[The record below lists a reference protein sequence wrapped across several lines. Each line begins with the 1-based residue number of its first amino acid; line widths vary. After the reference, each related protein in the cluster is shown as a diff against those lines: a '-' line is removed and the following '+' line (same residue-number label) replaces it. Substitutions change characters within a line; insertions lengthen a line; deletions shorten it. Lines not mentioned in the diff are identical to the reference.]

1 MKTLKE
7 FVNLQEDIK
16 PYNILVIGHSAAA
29 VRDTAREE
37 PSTPIIDKVSK
48 QLGIK
53 ISHADFVGLHINKV
67 SGGHEVNSFE
77 LDEDLQVELPDSQGN
92 YKYQKPIKINPTDW
106 IIMPRG
112 LGTLG
117 FTGSRNWYDMI
128 KNLEEEGYF
137 ILNDMDCYDLCNS
150 KYMSYLK
157 CLQHDIRTPKTEP
170 IVHSE
175 TVEDTVKKLNT
186 DFPIILKSSTGTQT
200 GVGVV
205 VVESMRSLKSLVQ
218 MTLLYNKY
226 LPIII
231 QEYIKIKYD
240 MRVIVCEGKIVGS
253 MRRNVMSDDI
263 RSNASLGAT
272 TEEIELTDLERSESI
287 RIAEEFGSRLVGV
300 DLLPSEDRENELP
313 YCLEVNANPGLNAIE
328 EISKDSPTKMI
339 LETYKDRSIWPVST
353 P

>member
-1 MKTLKE
+1 MKSLKE
-7 FVNLQEDIK
+7 FVSLQEDIK
-16 PYNILVIGHSAAA
+16 PYNILVISHSAAS

-37 PSTPIIDKVSK
+37 PSTPIIDKIAK
-48 QLGIK
+48 QLSIT
-53 ISHADFVGLHINKV
+53 IEHADFVGLHINKT
-67 SGGHEVNSFE
+67 SSGHEVNSFP
-77 LDEDLQVELPDSQGN
+77 LDDDLEVKLPDHKGN
-92 YKYQKPIKINPTDW
+92 YKYQKPIKINPADW

-128 KNLEEEGYF
+128 RNLEDEGYF
-137 ILNDMDCYDLCNS
+137 VLNSINSYDLCNS

-175 TVEDTVKKLNT
+175 TVEDTVKKLGT
-186 DFPIILKSSTGTQT
+186 DFPIVLKSSTGTQT

-205 VVESMRSLKSLVQ
+205 VVESLRSLKALVQ

-226 LPIII
+226 LPVII
-231 QEYIKIKYD
+231 QEFIKIDYD
-240 MRVIVCEGKIVGS
+240 IRVVVCEGEVVGA

-263 RSNASLGAT
+263 RSNASMGAT
-272 TEEIELTDLERSESI
+272 TEEIELTDLERTESI
-287 RIAEEFGSRLVGV
+287 RIAEEFGGRLVGV

-313 YCLEVNANPGLNAIE
+313 YCLEVNANPGLNGIE
-328 EISKDSPTKMI
+328 EISKDSPTKNI
-339 LETYKDRSIWPVST
+339 LEKYKDRSIWPVLT